1 MSSLLASFPVNPHLT
16 PFPVQSSAL
25 VGSDTKG
32 AIPLTRSY
40 GARNVVSSYSS
51 GSEYESGVS
60 STSSLALGSSL
71 SSTASRFTSIFKFKS
86 NKYNTSNDG
95 LTMTSTSTRSYDAC
109 SQNSTAVHTPE
120 SSTSD
125 VSYFASDEVID
136 IRRDCDRDAASSPAI
151 NPSLRYPYNLTEI
164 YPAVYPHNVENLYPA
179 ADLAVLSPSVKAPV
193 DFTGYP
199 HNISSIYPPVYPY
212 NLASIYPAT
221 NLIERST
228 ISAPTVSPVR
238 SSIITPLLVPSV
250 DESFTT
256 LDTVVDCA
264 WNFMG
269 ILTCILVIGLG
280 SLFHSIRQNMTAQSS
295 SHHAQARGV
304 VDMEKSAR
312 LNEELFDMIG
322 AWMFGTG
329 AVSCVLLLAYL
340 SLWL

>member
-1 MSSLLASFPVNPHLT
+1 MN
-16 PFPVQSSAL
+16 
-25 VGSDTKG
+25 SDTKG

-95 LTMTSTSTRSYDAC
+95 LTMTSASTQSYDAC

-136 IRRDCDRDAASSPAI
+136 IRRDCDRDAASTPAI
-151 NPSLRYPYNLTEI
+151 NSTLRYPYNLTEI

-179 ADLAVLSPSVKAPV
+179 ADLAVLAPSVKAPV

-199 HNISSIYPPVYPY
+199 HSISNIYPPVYPH

-228 ISAPTVSPVR
+228 VSAPTFSAVSPVG
-238 SSIITPLLVPSV
+238 SSIITPLHVPSV
-250 DESFTT
+250 DESVTT

-269 ILTCILVIGLG
+269 ILTFILVVGLG
-280 SLFHSIRQNMTAQSS
+280 SLFHSIRQNMIAQSS
-295 SHHAQARGV
+295 SHQAQARGV

-329 AVSCVLLLAYL
+329 TVSCVLLLAYL
-340 SLWL
+340 TLWL